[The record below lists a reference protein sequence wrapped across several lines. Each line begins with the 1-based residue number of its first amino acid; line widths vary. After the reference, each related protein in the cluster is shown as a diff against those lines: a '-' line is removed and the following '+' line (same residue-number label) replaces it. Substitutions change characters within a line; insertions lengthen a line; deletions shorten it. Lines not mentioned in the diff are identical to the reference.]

1 FKALVTSVENGSLV
15 SSLEKS
21 NLKYTV
27 RKYQDY
33 FLAQT
38 IILKDTDSNKAGDI
52 YASCY
57 YFKKVAL

>member
-1 FKALVTSVENGSLV
+1 M